1 MKFGY
6 KYPYVSFITFRLL
19 TQHEDIVVKVK
30 MENKTIGKLER
41 IRRYPVKSMAGEDLD
56 AVYVHETGLNGDR
69 VYAFFD
75 HKSHRKSLPYFTG
88 REKNELLLLKP
99 HIVDE
104 PDHKKPYPDEYRPKI
119 AIALPDGN
127 RSCDVSDPKLLD
139 YIHELCEPRKL
150 SIELDYRKAGIH
162 DSKPVSIMGLRTV
175 EQLAHESGADV
186 LDPRQ
191 FRENFYIKWD
201 IDEPFFED
209 GLVGKSLRI
218 GDEVLLHVVKKNERC
233 SMICLDPD
241 TAQYDKR
248 VLGTVA
254 KQHETN
260 AGVYAVVRQTGVVH
274 RGDSIVVC

>member
-1 MKFGY
+1 
-6 KYPYVSFITFRLL
+6 
-19 TQHEDIVVKVK
+19 
-30 MENKTIGKLER
+30 MENKTIGDHHRLRPTAVGKIER

-56 AVYVHETGLNGDR
+56 GVYVHETGLNGDR
-69 VYAFFD
+69 VYAFYD

-104 PDHKKPYPDEYRPKI
+104 PDYTKPYRDGYRPRI
-119 AIALPDGN
+119 TIALPDGN
-127 RSCDVSDPKLLD
+127 TSYDVSDPKLVD
-139 YIHELCEPRKL
+139 YIRALCTPKEI
-150 SIELDYRKAGIH
+150 SITLDYRKAGIH
-162 DSKPVSIMGLRTV
+162 DSKPVSIMGMRTV
-175 EQLAHESGADV
+175 EQLANESGV
-186 LDPRQ
+186 NELGPRQ

-201 IDEPFFED
+201 SEEPFFED
-209 GLVGKSLRI
+209 ELVGKSLRI